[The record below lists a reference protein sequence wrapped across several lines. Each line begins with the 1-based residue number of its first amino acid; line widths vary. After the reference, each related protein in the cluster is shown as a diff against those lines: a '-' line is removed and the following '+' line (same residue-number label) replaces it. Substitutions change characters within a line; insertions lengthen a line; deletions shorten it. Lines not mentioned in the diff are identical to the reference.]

1 MSLAFLLTTLVV
13 VATPGTGVVYT
24 LAAALSRGRRA
35 SVVAA
40 LGCALGIVPHLLATV
55 TGVAAVL
62 HVSATAF
69 QVLKY
74 AGVAYLLYMA
84 WATLRDKEALV
95 VAGEDAAAGPV
106 PAARVILRGV
116 LINILNP
123 KLTLFF
129 FAFLPQF
136 VDPAE
141 AGALPRMLLLGG
153 VFMLVTFVVFAGYG
167 VLAAS
172 VRSHVISRPRVMAWL
187 RRSFAG
193 SFVALGAKLAFTAR

>member
-1 MSLAFLLTTLVV
+1 MSIAFLLTTLVV

-62 HVSATAF
+62 HASATAF

-95 VAGEDAAAGPV
+95 VAGEEAAGAV
-106 PAARVILRGV
+106 PAGRVILRGV

-136 VDPAE
+136 VDPAQ